1 MLYSSVLKM
10 LKYDKDDD
18 NLVGYQTRWG
28 RLSADL
34 RVVALGNQPE
44 HCQRVPALP
53 RQVGVEDIRDGRP
66 APRGG
71 GGSPPRPAP
80 PRKNDQNH
88 REVAGQNKGLILNFY
103 RTQVQ
108 S

>member
-71 GGSPPRPAP
+71 GSSPARPALWGGGGSLPRPAP
-80 PRKNDQNH
+80 
-88 REVAGQNKGLILNFY
+88 
-103 RTQVQ
+103 
-108 S
+108 